1 MDSSVVDADQP
12 NRRPNL
18 LAAIGIAPQEPA
30 RRCLMITHASR
41 KALCVRPLD
50 GAGQHDAG
58 WFLVKYGLFSTP
70 YRRVLET
77 PLRNLLNYKWL
88 ERVLCSFR

>member
-12 NRRPNL
+12 NRRPNI
-18 LAAIGIAPQEPA
+18 LAAHSIAPRAPTW
-30 RRCLMITHASR
+30 RCLIITPVSR
-41 KALCVRPLD
+41 KALCVRPLG
-50 GAGQHDAG
+50 GAGRHESG
-58 WFLVKYGLFSTP
+58 WYLAKYSLFITRYP
-70 YRRVLET
+70 RVLET